1 MPSACCALSSSPL
14 RHAAPSDSIHLV
26 TQCLTAANKRGFERI
41 LVPINAATQA
51 EGGEAGGAGGGRAG
65 GLVGGGRAG
74 GVGALEAAVVAG
86 QDPECASGGARGIS

>member
-51 EGGEAGGAGGGRAG
+51 EGGEAGGAGGPVVEVAPVVL
-65 GLVGGGRAG
+65 LV
-74 GVGALEAAVVAG
+74 VGAQAG
-86 QDPECASGGARGIS
+86 